1 MLKDTW
7 TDKQDGVDIASA
19 EDINSVAN
27 AVVNLE
33 TSLDKVDNTPDS
45 EKRVAYAR
53 DAGWAESALR
63 AGSANNADSAMFD
76 WNGNNII
83 DTYATKAEV
92 STALGNISTALD
104 SIIAIQNSYIGGT
117 SA

>member
-33 TSLDKVDNTPDS
+33 TSLGD
-45 EKRVAYAR
+45 
-53 DAGWAESALR
+53 
-63 AGSANNADSAMFD
+63 
-76 WNGNNII
+76 
-83 DTYATKAEV
+83 
-92 STALGNISTALD
+92 ISTALD
-104 SIIAIQNSYIGGT
+104 NIIALQNSYIGGV